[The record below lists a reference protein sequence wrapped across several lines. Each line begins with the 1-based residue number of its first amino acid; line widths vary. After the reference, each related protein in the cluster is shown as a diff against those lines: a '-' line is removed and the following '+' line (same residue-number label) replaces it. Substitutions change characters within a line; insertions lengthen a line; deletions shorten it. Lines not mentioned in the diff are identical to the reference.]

1 MNSDMLQGFCTP
13 RPHLHALKNQQR
25 GDLIWDRDEH
35 QQNAPGYL
43 FGPYNRVMVCD
54 EGLEDTGEL
63 TLYDVIGGWLN
74 LIEEV

>member
-1 MNSDMLQGFCTP
+1 MNSDMLQGFTAAP
-13 RPHLHALKNQQR
+13 LLNYALKKQRR
-25 GDLIWDRDEH
+25 GDLIWDADER

-63 TLYDVIGGWLN
+63 TSYDAIGGWLN
-74 LIEEV
+74 LIERA